1 MEISSIALGLA
12 IIVNMI
18 YMLYIDWCD
27 DSDLYNIL
35 MYGYDDDYDDE
46 VVFEYSV
53 VDDSNDVWFEFES
66 IQIEK

>member
-1 MEISSIALGLA
+1 MDISSIALGLT

-18 YMLYIDWCD
+18 YMLYSCMRD

-35 MYGYDDDYDDE
+35 MYGYDDYDDKDE

-53 VDDSNDVWFEFES
+53 VNDSNDIWFELL
-66 IQIEK
+66 

>member
-1 MEISSIALGLA
+1 MDISSIALGLT

-18 YMLYIDWCD
+18 YMLYSCMRD

-35 MYGYDDDYDDE
+35 MYDYDDEDEVE

-53 VDDSNDVWFEFES
+53 VNDSNDIWFELL
-66 IQIEK
+66 

>member
-1 MEISSIALGLA
+1 MDISSIALGLT

-18 YMLYIDWCD
+18 YMLYSCMRD

-35 MYGYDDDYDDE
+35 MYDYDDYDDKDE

-53 VDDSNDVWFEFES
+53 VDDSNDIWFELS
-66 IQIEK
+66 

>member
-1 MEISSIALGLA
+1 MEISSIALGLT

-18 YMLYIDWCD
+18 YMLYSFRRD

-35 MYGYDDDYDDE
+35 MYSHDAEEDDEE

-53 VDDSNDVWFEFES
+53 VDNDNDIWFELNE
-66 IQIEK
+66 